1 MEMIA
6 TASAEKALYDLIRVR
21 PAENPIRRDT
31 LVRVMNLQGYGIRD
45 RSMRNL
51 VVKLRKMGYL
61 ICSTT
66 NGGYYLARSM
76 EEYNDFKQR
85 EYKAKIM
92 DMAETMR
99 AMDRSAVERFG
110 EQVQLDLFYL

>member
-1 MEMIA
+1 MEIKEMINPA
-6 TASAEKALYDLIRVR
+6 RALCGLICSRTV
-21 PAENPIRRDT
+21 ENPIKRET
-31 LVRVMNLQGYGIRD
+31 LVRMMNAQGFGIGD

-51 VVKLRKMGYL
+51 VTKLRKMGYL